1 MLLFQRFLVFCNTE
15 SIHQW
20 SAVHSVKYESIF
32 FFPDCVDTLHSIQIL
47 VRPSLQ
53 AWSRGSGW
61 ANMNSLILSGLM
73 SLRKVSHLACMPEI
87 TKREGVGGDNRLCFY
102 VYVFVSFIKNEI
114 RSRVKPV
121 RLVSFYIFALVISTN
136 HSCTISM
143 LHWQQFRKLC
153 PFCSF

>member
-1 MLLFQRFLVFCNTE
+1 MLFFLRFLVFCDTE

-20 SAVHSVKYESIF
+20 SAVHSVKYENIF
-32 FFPDCVDTLHSIQIL
+32 FS
-47 VRPSLQ
+47 
-53 AWSRGSGW
+53 
-61 ANMNSLILSGLM
+61 
-73 SLRKVSHLACMPEI
+73 
-87 TKREGVGGDNRLCFY
+87 RLCGYPPFY
-102 VYVFVSFIKNEI
+102 SNTGQAISPGMKQRIRLGQYEFPNPEWADVSEEGESFGMHARNNQKRGGGRRQQAMFLCLCICLFYKNII

-121 RLVSFYIFALVISTN
+121 RLVSFNIYALVISTN